1 MKIGI
6 SLIVGL
12 ILFIAFSCTKEN
24 IQLDFQTIEIPAKG
38 VVRAIDFVPGSE
50 ETNFH
55 WIISGGDNGSAGFI
69 ITSNLEFTQFDLVA
83 DSLEWP
89 VFDQIF
95 NNNRFIFSAK
105 HAEIY
110 FGNLDLT
117 HLSIHYPPEK
127 YWINTLNKKAL
138 WQIEET
144 PNMGLY
150 MAGGG
155 DIGKGLIFYS
165 PNNGGYWIP
174 YELENEMRSVSYQPP
189 NTIWACGYGLLIKT
203 HDFDSGW
210 ETVPFENEFFT
221 GINFLNK
228 NNAVLSTFDG
238 KIYQTTNGGF
248 KWNEVFKIKGLP
260 DGLSINKIRFL
271 TDQLV
276 VAIGNGGFIAISH
289 DGGNSWTSGSDF
301 NGTNLY
307 DMSYVDEWLYLV
319 GNASVVYKLNL

>member
-1 MKIGI
+1 MKFKT

-12 ILFIAFSCTKEN
+12 IVLITFSCKKEN

-38 VVRAIDFVPGSE
+38 VTRAIDFVQSSE
-50 ETNFH
+50 ETNYS

-69 ITSNLEFTQFDLVA
+69 MTSDLGFTQFNLVA
-83 DSLEWP
+83 DSLKWP

-95 NNNRFIFSAK
+95 NNDRFVFSA
-105 HAEIY
+105 EQGRIY
-110 FGNLDLT
+110 FGNSELT
-117 HLSIHYPPEK
+117 RLNIHYAPED
-127 YWINTLNKKAL
+127 YWVNTLNEKAL

-174 YELENEMRSVSYQPP
+174 YELENEMRSVGYQPP

-203 HDFDSGW
+203 HDFESGW

-221 GINFLNK
+221 GIDFLNE

-238 KIYQTTNGGF
+238 KIYQTINGEN
-248 KWNEVFKIKGLP
+248 WTEVFRIKGLS
-260 DGLSINKIRFL
+260 DGLSINKIKYL
-271 TDQLV
+271 TDQLI
-276 VAIGNGGFIAISH
+276 VAIGNGGFIAISN
-289 DGGNSWTSGSDF
+289 DAGSTWKSGSDF
-301 NGTNLY
+301 NKTNLY
-307 DMSYVDEWLYLV
+307 DMAYVDEWLYLV
-319 GNASVVYKLNL
+319 GNASVIYKLSM